1 MAAKPQTSIAPTLLR
16 NQQYF
21 GTFSTI
27 LYNWPVFAACV
38 AFGAIALAVS
48 TVLIY
53 PWNILLAVAGGLSLL
68 LLVNILIGSFV
79 AYDWGR
85 KREYHRLVELAD
97 AKNANVVIDVTAGK
111 LRGTRGLLQQI
122 EGGHYF
128 VVDVFDPEKMA
139 DMALRRARQMEP
151 PLNADRRIYRRAAK
165 PASLPIPHNWA
176 DVVYCS
182 FSLHELQSAEDRAAI
197 FAEFARVLKPGGKLL
212 IAEHAR
218 DWLNTLAF
226 GPGVL
231 SFQPASTW
239 QTYLA
244 DASFTVTHH
253 ERWRG
258 LVQLWVAEKSRDA
271 ARRRA

>member
-1 MAAKPQTSIAPTLLR
+1 MAAKSTTSIAPTLLR

-21 GTFSTI
+21 GTFSTM
-27 LYNWPVFAACV
+27 LYNWPIFAACLG
-38 AFGAIALAVS
+38 FGAVALVVS
-48 TVLIY
+48 TVLAP
-53 PWNILLAVAGGLSLL
+53 PWSILLAVAGGLALL
-68 LLVNILIGSFV
+68 LLLTILIGSFV

-97 AKNANVVIDVTAGK
+97 AKNANVVIDITAGK

-128 VVDVFDPEKMA
+128 VVDIFDSEKMT
-139 DMALRRARQMEP
+139 DTALRRARQMEP
-151 PLNADRRIYRRAAK
+151 PLDTDRRIYRRAAK
-165 PASLPIPHNWA
+165 PGSLPIPHNWA

-212 IAEHAR
+212 IAEHSR

-231 SFQPASTW
+231 SFLPASTW
-239 QTYLA
+239 KSCLDA
-244 DASFTVTHH
+244 ASFTVTHH

-258 LVQLWVAEKSRDA
+258 LVHLWVAEKSKDA
-271 ARRRA
+271 ARRRG